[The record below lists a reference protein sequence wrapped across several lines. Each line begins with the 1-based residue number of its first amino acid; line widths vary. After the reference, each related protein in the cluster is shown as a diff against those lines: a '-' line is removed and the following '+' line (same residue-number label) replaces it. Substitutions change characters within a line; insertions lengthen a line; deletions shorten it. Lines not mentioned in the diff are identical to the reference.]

1 MEKQVSKLVLADF
14 DETIIDCDSLVTIMK
29 KEKWFLDI
37 SLIWAGIG
45 IVCAKVFKGD
55 VYKKRSAFKYI
66 MMQKYNKLSDV
77 SVDKYTEYFK
87 NHLNSEV
94 LTKIQEIDADK
105 IVIASASAESLI
117 RKVLEGVLNV
127 DIVIANVMSDNK
139 KEFKTCYGQ
148 QKADR
153 VCQQIPDYKDYEMY
167 VFSDSMSDK
176 PIFDLGK
183 IKYLVKDGHLSQI

>member
-1 MEKQVSKLVLADF
+1 MDKQVLVLADF

-29 KEKWFLDI
+29 REKWFFDI

-45 IVCAKVFKGD
+45 IACAKVFKGD

-66 MMQKYNKLSDV
+66 MMQKYNKLYDA
-77 SVDKYTEYFK
+77 SVDKYIEYFK

-94 LTKIQEIDADK
+94 LSKIRELDADR

-117 RKVLEGVLNV
+117 CRVLEGVLNV
-127 DIVIANVMSDNK
+127 DTVIANVMSDNK

-153 VCQQIPDYKDYEMY
+153 VCQQISDYKDCEIY

-183 IKYLVKDGHLSQI
+183 VKYLVKDGHLSEI

>member
-1 MEKQVSKLVLADF
+1 M
-14 DETIIDCDSLVTIMK
+14 
-29 KEKWFLDI
+29 
-37 SLIWAGIG
+37 
-45 IVCAKVFKGD
+45 
-55 VYKKRSAFKYI
+55 
-66 MMQKYNKLSDV
+66 
-77 SVDKYTEYFK
+77 
-87 NHLNSEV
+87 
-94 LTKIQEIDADK
+94 
-105 IVIASASAESLI
+105 
-117 RKVLEGVLNV
+117 LEGVLNV

-183 IKYLVKDGHLSQI
+183 SNYLVKEGHLSQIK